1 MTDSETTNAAP
12 LTPANAEAEV
22 PKKKATSIWRELG
35 PVLFFVVVYNVA
47 RKFPDDGSLFSKET
61 AIYWSTGSFMV
72 AILAVI
78 GWTIFKKEK
87 ISPMLIVTG
96 VIVTVFGGLT
106 IFLQSPEFAYY
117 KPTIINLLFAGL
129 IFGGL
134 AMGKNV
140 WKIAFQHA
148 FNLPDYAWKTFAIRW
163 GFFYIF
169 LAILNEVLWRT
180 QSEDFW
186 ANAKLFLVMPATFIF
201 MLANMPYLVKHSHDD
216 IMGTRDKAE
225 NSN

>member
-1 MTDSETTNAAP
+1 MTDTQDTD
-12 LTPANAEAEV
+12 ANTASTAEASTTSE
-22 PKKKATSIWRELG
+22 KKNTTSIWRELG
-35 PVLFFVVVYNVA
+35 PVLIFVVAYNVV
-47 RKFPDDGSLFSKET
+47 RRFPDDGSLFSKDT
-61 AIYWSTGSFMV
+61 AIYWSTGTFMV
-72 AILAVI
+72 SIFAVI

-134 AMGKNV
+134 AIGKNV

-163 GFFYIF
+163 GLFYIF
-169 LAILNEVLWRT
+169 LAALNEILWRT
-180 QSEDFW
+180 QTEDFW
-186 ANAKLFLVMPATFIF
+186 ANSKLFLVMPATFLF

-216 IMGTRDKAE
+216 ILGTRDKATE
-225 NSN
+225 E